1 MLGERTRELALLLAG
16 DVLILIVAYIAT
28 PFVRYLT
35 WPPMERFT
43 EYLGPFAL
51 MSLIWI
57 FVFYL
62 AGLYGKHTTFLKK
75 SLQIRLVK
83 TQLINLVVGIVF
95 LFLLP
100 GGSTPQWILSIF
112 VVISLGLLTLWRVY
126 LFPGLT
132 TGSQLKA
139 LLLADGEAADEL
151 VSEVNSNQE
160 RYSYYFAR
168 AITAKDI
175 EEDAHL
181 ICHLMKFIRDEDI
194 KVIVADL
201 GSPHI
206 EELLPSI
213 FDHAFMKFRFSFFDF
228 NKVYEET
235 FDRVSCRSLNH
246 DWFLANVSQSRAPF
260 YEVSKRIID
269 VVLAL
274 MLAVPSLALF
284 PFVAL
289 AIKLE
294 DGGPIFY
301 KTERVGRFNKVIHL
315 YKYRTKNGADSG
327 DTALKSELV
336 DTRIGAFLRKSRIDE
351 LPQLINVLKGDLSF
365 IGPRP
370 EMPALAK
377 VYAEQIPFYSTRHF
391 IKPGLSG
398 WAQINEKDAPRGGID
413 LERTSTKLSY
423 DLFYLKRHSLLLDLQ
438 TALRTITTLLERS
451 GR

>member
-1 MLGERTRELALLLAG
+1 MLGERTRELVLLLAG
-16 DVLILIVAYIAT
+16 DILILILSYCAT
-28 PFVRYLT
+28 PFVRYLG
-35 WPPMERFT
+35 WPTAKQFS
-43 EYLGPFAL
+43 EYIGPFTL
-51 MSLIWI
+51 MAAIWI
-57 FVFYL
+57 FVFFL

-75 SLQIRLVK
+75 SLLVRIIR
-83 TQLINLVVGIVF
+83 TQLINLVVGAVF

-132 TGSQLKA
+132 TKSQLKA

-151 VSEVNSNQE
+151 VAEVNSNQE

-168 AITAKDI
+168 VITAKDI
-175 EEDAHL
+175 EEDKHL
-181 ICHLMKFIRDEDI
+181 ILHLMKFIRDEDI

-206 EELLPSI
+206 EDLLPAI
-213 FDHAFMKFRFSFFDF
+213 FDHAFMRFNFSFFDF

-260 YEVSKRIID
+260 YEATKRIID

-274 MLAVPSLALF
+274 MLAVPSLMLF

-301 KTERVGRFNKVIHL
+301 RTERVGRFNKLIHL
-315 YKYRTKNGADSG
+315 YKFRTKNGTDSG
-327 DTALKSELV
+327 DKALKSELV

-370 EMPALAK
+370 EMPALAR

-413 LERTSTKLSY
+413 LDRTSNKLSY

-438 TALRTITTLLERS
+438 TALRTIVTLLERS

>member
-16 DVLILIVAYIAT
+16 DILILIVAYLAT
-28 PFVRYLT
+28 PFVRYLQ
-35 WPPMERFT
+35 WPDAEQFT
-43 EYLGPFAL
+43 QYLEPFIL
-51 MSLIWI
+51 LSMIWI

-75 SLQIRLVK
+75 SLLGRLVR
-83 TQLINLVVGIVF
+83 TQLINLLVGAVF
-95 LFLLP
+95 FFLLP

-112 VVISLGLLTLWRVY
+112 MVISLGLLTIWRVY

-132 TGSQLKA
+132 TKTQLKA
-139 LLLADGEAADEL
+139 LLLADGVAANEL

-160 RYSYYFAR
+160 RYGYYFAR
-168 AITAKDI
+168 VITAKDI
-175 EEDAHL
+175 EEDKHL
-181 ICHLMKFIRDEDI
+181 ILHLMKFIRDEDI

-206 EELLPSI
+206 EDLLPSI
-213 FDHAFMKFRFSFFDF
+213 FDHAFMRFNFSFFDF

-260 YEVSKRIID
+260 YEASKRIID
-269 VVLAL
+269 VALAL
-274 MLAVPSLALF
+274 MLAVPSLAIF

-294 DGGPIFY
+294 DGGPVFY
-301 KTERVGRFNKVIHL
+301 RTERVGRFNKVIRL

-327 DTALKSELV
+327 DKALESKLV

-351 LPQLINVLKGDLSF
+351 LPQLINVLRGDLSF

-377 VYAEQIPFYSTRHF
+377 VYSEQIPF
-391 IKPGLSG
+391 
-398 WAQINEKDAPRGGID
+398 
-413 LERTSTKLSY
+413 
-423 DLFYLKRHSLLLDLQ
+423 
-438 TALRTITTLLERS
+438 
-451 GR
+451 